1 MRVLSRCLFALV
13 VPAVVLSASEAA
25 PVMTPT
31 PAKAPAVT
39 GPNNNLV
46 DRVIPAYGMNLPR
59 GVMLDLNA
67 AQLAITA
74 RAFAA
79 DVEAKV
85 LSGELRRGAATFAVA
100 TDSNGLPV
108 RGAEPQITA
117 RIPLPEEI
125 QLLAL
130 FDATVKTQARLSP
143 SGISAPIAEHQQL
156 DEALAALSRAA
167 EMLRLGLG
175 DDLYIDLDARA
186 VAWKQRIYAARIQ
199 VRETR
204 IAELMSS
211 NKKLSRRAA
220 EEKVDA
226 EPLVI
231 PDIDLIDIPDSVR
244 DAVTVKTPAPGEETA
259 KPAKAAKPMDPVVAE
274 PALAQPEPEA
284 AMPEETSPS
293 EPAATAPA
301 LPDLGELPTLE
312 PEPMPELA
320 PELPAEPA
328 VEEPAMAEPAP
339 AEPMPV
345 EEALPAVEETLPA
358 EEPAA
363 VAEPAAEEMPAE
375 APAPVAEPAPA
386 PAPALEAPAPALNL
400 DDLPD
405 L

>member
-25 PVMTPT
+25 PVMIPT

-100 TDSNGLPV
+100 TDSKGLPV

-143 SGISAPIAEHQQL
+143 SGMSAPIAEHQQL

-244 DAVTVKTPAPGEETA
+244 DAVTVKIPAPGEETA
-259 KPAKAAKPMDPVVAE
+259 KPGKIAKPAKPAKPAKAAKPTDPEVAE
-274 PALAQPEPEA
+274 PAPAQLEPEA
-284 AMPEETSPS
+284 AMPEEASPS

-358 EEPAA
+358 E
-363 VAEPAAEEMPAE
+363 

-386 PAPALEAPAPALNL
+386 PAPAREAPAPALNL